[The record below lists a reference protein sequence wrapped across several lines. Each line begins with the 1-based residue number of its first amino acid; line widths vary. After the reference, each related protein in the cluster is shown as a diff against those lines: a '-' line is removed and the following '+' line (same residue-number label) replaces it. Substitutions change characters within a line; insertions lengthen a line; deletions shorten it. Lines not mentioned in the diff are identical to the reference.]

1 MKNKLKY
8 VLCIVVSIAV
18 TCSVVL
24 FPYFYYYF
32 EDNKGSKAYAAADL
46 HFDKFD
52 SNVSYES
59 LQELLLS
66 GEAIW
71 VNDNNYTDAESKT
84 YAVFKTYDSLNK
96 MKPHFSDNKH
106 VLNAFDA
113 FLNDPET
120 TVILCE
126 SVIASGV
133 VNGSPV
139 SAPMLYMEYEGSDYS
154 LMSILIDSK
163 NEIVYQY
170 CIWMLDEVTN
180 DSFDADASDMFDTE
194 SSDLFQFPVEVY
206 EETNTDCI
214 SYLREYM
221 NIPQYICPNITIE
234 PNSFCYYLFD
244 DYNLL
249 RHNMVYYEGEHEKSI
264 VE

>member
-8 VLCIVVSIAV
+8 VLCFVISIAV

-32 EDNKGSKAYAAADL
+32 EDNKSRKAYAAEDL
-46 HFDKFD
+46 HFEKFD
-52 SNVSYES
+52 SDVSYES

-96 MKPHFSDNKH
+96 MKTHFSDNKY

-113 FLNDPET
+113 FLNDSET
-120 TVILCE
+120 TVVLCE
-126 SVIASGV
+126 SVIVSGV

-154 LMSILIDSK
+154 MMSILIDSK
-163 NEIVYQY
+163 NDIVYQY

-180 DSFDADASDMFDTE
+180 DSFDADTSVLSE
-194 SSDLFQFPVEVY
+194 FPDEAY
-206 EETNTDCI
+206 EETYEDCVA
-214 SYLREYM
+214 YLHEYM
-221 NIPQYICPNITIE
+221 NITQSVYPSIIIE

-244 DYNLL
+244 ADYYAL
-249 RHNMVYYEGEHEKSI
+249 RHNMIYYEGEYQEPFD
-264 VE
+264 E